1 MSRTPGSKDNGSGR
15 RLDPKILEV
24 AGGNVSTFL
33 SKSYGI
39 FENEKVT
46 KKPKRDSN
54 NIGIYSERIYDK
66 TENQ

>member
-24 AGGNVSTFL
+24 AGDNVSTFL

-39 FENEKVT
+39 FEKGH
-46 KKPKRDSN
+46 KKPQTRDLN
-54 NIGIYSERIYDK
+54 NIGIYSERIYEK